1 MNSKVTKHRVSG
13 AWSAPEDSNLEQVV
27 CKKDIIYS
35 LPSGSGSVLNAS
47 QKSYAYILAG
57 LALVISLASIVGL
70 AVTLLHSSKE
80 IGKK

>member
-1 MNSKVTKHRVSG
+1 MNSKVTNHQISG
-13 AWSAPEDSNLEQVV
+13 AWSTPEDSNLEQVV
-27 CKKDIIYS
+27 CKKEIISS
-35 LPSGSGSVLNAS
+35 LPSSSGAVPNAS
-47 QKSYAYILAG
+47 QKSYAYVLAV